1 MSLGLVKMLPC
12 LSWMLSSVVFS
23 MFLKITLCI
32 LLGWR
37 LRVFLYFEI
46 SFLQFIAVC
55 FVMMSHAFFLA
66 VFPMVPSVFIH
77 SLTNSGSFG
86 GLGIYVNWWF
96 CRLVRIG
103 WVLQLVSWVSNDV
116 VY

>member
-12 LSWMLSSVVFS
+12 LSWMLYSGVFS
-23 MFLKITLCI
+23 VFLKITLCI

-37 LRVFLYFEI
+37 LKVFLYFE
-46 SFLQFIAVC
+46 SALLQFIDVC
-55 FVMMSHAFFLA
+55 FVMISHAFFLA

-77 SLTNSGSFG
+77 SLTSSGSFG
-86 GLGIYVNWWF
+86 GLGIFACCWF

-103 WVLQLVSWVSNDV
+103 WVLQLVS
-116 VY
+116 